1 MELTNDTLEDEFL
14 YQMDLSIETGNILY
28 IKNAIE
34 KYKKVLSKF
43 YIDWANEIIIQLVTE
58 NIDEIVIEN

>member
-14 YQMDLSIETGNILY
+14 YQIDLSIETGNILY